1 MSFVELK
8 RIKRRFSDIDIS
20 CLKHPVTKDISKKL
34 NEKAIIFSIKNLV
47 LTKIYERPFHPE
59 LSSDVCS
66 LLFENVTHSM
76 LSTLNDVIIM
86 TINNFEPRV
95 ELQLV
100 ECVSTNNETA
110 IQVTIVFRI
119 VGTTENIKTQF
130 LLQRTI

>member
-1 MSFVELK
+1 MSFVEIK

-20 CLKHPVTKDISKKL
+20 FLKHPVTKDISKKI
-34 NEKAIIFSIKNLV
+34 NEKAIIFSIKNLI

-59 LSSDVCS
+59 LSSDVYS

-95 ELQLV
+95 ELQMV
-100 ECVSTNNETA
+100 DCKSTDNETA
-110 IQVTIVFRI
+110 IQVTIVFRLI
-119 VGTTENIKTQF
+119 GTTENIKTQF

>member
-20 CLKHPVTKDISKKL
+20 FLKHPVTKDISKKI
-34 NEKAIIFSIKNLV
+34 NEKAIIFSIKNLI

-59 LSSDVCS
+59 LSSDVYS

-95 ELQLV
+95 ELQMV
-100 ECVSTNNETA
+100 DCKSTDNETA
-110 IQVTIVFRI
+110 IQVTIVFRLI
-119 VGTTENIKTQF
+119 GTTENIKTQF